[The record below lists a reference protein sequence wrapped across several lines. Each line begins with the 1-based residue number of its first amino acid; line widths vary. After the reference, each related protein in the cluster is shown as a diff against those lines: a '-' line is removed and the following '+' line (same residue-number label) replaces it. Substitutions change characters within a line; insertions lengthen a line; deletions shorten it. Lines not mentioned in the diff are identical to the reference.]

1 MNSRLL
7 LIPAILATTAAF
19 GDSAD
24 VVSAPRDAHA
34 QAAGLL
40 SGVQVGHGTQTA
52 VHVSRSAVVLD
63 AHAQAAALLSG
74 SRIVT
79 KDSRIG
85 ETAETLG
92 QHPAVL
98 VAQKWS
104 TGGIDPNT
112 FIVAHPARLQ
122 LLTAADE
129 IAGRVAAAR

>member
-1 MNSRLL
+1 MN
-7 LIPAILATTAAF
+7 A
-19 GDSAD
+19 
-24 VVSAPRDAHA
+24 
-34 QAAGLL
+34 
-40 SGVQVGHGTQTA
+40 
-52 VHVSRSAVVLD
+52 SRSAVVLD

-129 IAGRVAAAR
+129 IPAELRPRDDALQASASTPADGIQGVGTTDFESGPGSHPETSEDVH